1 MCKCAKLPHPEANKQ
16 CIKISSIDLY
26 TLYKCFKMPFSYAKK
41 NLQKF
46 NNLFWQIHIRRNIT
60 IWACFQKFWGEN
72 VLNFTIHVC
81 AILQN
86 YLILRQISTFFFN
99 LDASSGIIKM
109 DTIKFEKFHQK
120 DTQVG
125 LWWPCIF
132 TDVLLQKTNHHQ
144 NQGIGREATR
154 INLKECI
161 CLIVLIYENV
171 KPLIFCRFV
180 VRYVHGV

>member
-1 MCKCAKLPHPEANKQ
+1 MYKKSLPLI
-16 CIKISSIDLY
+16 CIQVFLDGIFKWKKIILII
-26 TLYKCFKMPFSYAKK
+26 CFG
-41 NLQKF
+41 KF
-46 NNLFWQIHIRRNIT
+46 TSKEKT
-60 IWACFQKFWGEN
+60 IWACFQKFWREN
-72 VLNFTIHVC
+72 VRNFTIHVC

-120 DTQVG
+120 DTKVG

-132 TDVLLQKTNHHQ
+132 TDVLLQKANHHQ

-171 KPLIFCRFV
+171 KPLIICRFV
-180 VRYVHGV
+180 VRYV